1 MDYRKMW
8 YRLRDEMLRD
18 ARAEE
23 DVSLDKKEYGYKGDF
38 ARNTLFM
45 MIDMEL
51 DSEIHE
57 ENLRIDERLG
67 KGDLG

>member
-38 ARNTLFM
+38 ARDILFM

-67 KGDLG
+67 KGDIG

>member
-1 MDYRKMW
+1 MDYRGMW
-8 YRLRDEMLRD
+8 YRLRDQLLRIVEGNDD
-18 ARAEE
+18 AP
-23 DVSLDKKEYGYKGDF
+23 LDKKEYGYKGDF
-38 ARNTLFM
+38 AKHTLFM
-45 MIDMEL
+45 MLNMEM